1 MPTKS
6 YPHLFKPLALETL
19 KRVQDDELGGLPVGC
34 RFWVHEW
41 FPA

>member
-6 YPHLFKPLALETL
+6 YPHLFKPLALEKH
-19 KRVQDDELGGLPVGC
+19 KRARDAVGGVPIGC
-34 RFWVHEW
+34 RFLAHEW